1 MKVLRFLFILIIVIS
16 FLGAVG
22 FGVYKTVFYMKE
34 SKYNE
39 NLKEIASGYIDEN
52 YQVDFDSLKEI
63 NQDVIGYLVVKGT
76 KITYPVVKTQDNNF
90 YLEHSLDKSVNLA
103 GWIFAN
109 SGNTFDGFDI
119 NIAIFGSERFDGS
132 MFGSLKDTLTS
143 KWQVNNKEKQ
153 VIFITKDEISYYD
166 VFSTYKMPK
175 EDYYIKNTFPN
186 NDEYQ
191 EFLNLLKERSN
202 HDYGVEVTTEDQI
215 LTLATINKK
224 EQYVLHAKKIIENN

>member
-1 MKVLRFLFILIIVIS
+1 MKVLRVLFIIILIIAI
-16 FLGAVG
+16 LGATG
-22 FGVYKTVFYMKE
+22 YGIYQFSILYKENKF
-34 SKYNE
+34 NE
-39 NLKEIASGYIDEN
+39 DYQKIASEYLDDDYN
-52 YQVDFDSLKEI
+52 VDFDSLREI
-63 NQDVIGYLVVKGT
+63 NRDVIGYLIVTNT
-76 KITYPVVKTQDNNF
+76 KINYPVVKGKDNTF
-90 YLEHSLDKSVNLA
+90 YIDHSLDKSLNNE

-109 SGNTFDGFDI
+109 VNNTFDGYDI
-119 NIAIFGSERFDGS
+119 NIAIFGNENIFGS
-132 MFGSLKDTLTS
+132 MFSSLKDTLTS
-143 KWQVNNKEKQ
+143 KWQSNSNHQIILVTE
-153 VIFITKDEISYYD
+153 DEISNYE